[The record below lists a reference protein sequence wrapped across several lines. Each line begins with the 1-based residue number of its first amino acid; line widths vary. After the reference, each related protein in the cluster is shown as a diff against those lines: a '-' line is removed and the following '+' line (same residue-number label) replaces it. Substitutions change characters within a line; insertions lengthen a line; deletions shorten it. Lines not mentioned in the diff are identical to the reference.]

1 MAATL
6 VTASTGQKGSES
18 RRSSRASEIWTVTGG
33 TGGSSDGDTG
43 TITPMMKKP
52 KHVIGA
58 VSYSIS
64 GQTVTVAAI
73 AALAEGEVIAVEVIG
88 YPA

>member
-1 MAATL
+1 
-6 VTASTGQKGSES
+6 
-18 RRSSRASEIWTVTGG
+18 
-33 TGGSSDGDTG
+33 
-43 TITPMMKKP
+43 MMKKP